1 MEHKSIYE
9 LTPTEFEKYCCDFL
23 KGFAEKE
30 KLQDFKIIHNTKIKA
45 SDGKYQID
53 VYAEFTAMG
62 SRFKVLCECKK
73 YKNRVNRDKVAILH
87 RKLESIGAQKGILIS
102 TSDFQSGAVEYGKVH
117 GITLIKAEDYHFEYL
132 SHSSGQQ
139 QNDDNDPFLYAD
151 KHMPPYVA
159 FDCTSNTSEPL
170 KIYPTREMIKELLI
184 EQNKRIKD
192 VMGIDIPLDFSE
204 IEESVGKL
212 Q

>member
-1 MEHKSIYE
+1 MVHKRICD
-9 LTPTEFEKYCCDFL
+9 LTPKYCYDFL
-23 KGFAEKE
+23 NGYAQKKG
-30 KLQDFKIIHNTKIKA
+30 LQDFKITHNTKIKA

-102 TSDFQSGAVEYGKVH
+102 TSDFQSGAIKYGKAH

-132 SHSSGQQ
+132 SHSSGQP
-139 QNDDNDPFLYAD
+139 QNDDNDPFLYAE

-159 FDCTSNTSEPL
+159 FDCTTDTAEPL
-170 KIYPTREMIKELLI
+170 KIYPTREMIKGLLI
-184 EQNKRIKD
+184 EQNHKIKEIL
-192 VMGIDIPLDFSE
+192 GIDVPLDFSE
-204 IEESVGKL
+204 I
-212 Q
+212 

>member
-1 MEHKSIYE
+1 MNGY
-9 LTPTEFEKYCCDFL
+9 
-23 KGFAEKE
+23 AQKE
-30 KLQDFKIIHNTKIKA
+30 GLQDFKITHNTKIKA

-102 TSDFQSGAVEYGKVH
+102 TSDFQSGAVEYGKAH

-139 QNDDNDPFLYAD
+139 QNDDNDPFLYAE

-159 FDCTSNTSEPL
+159 FDCTADSQKPL

-184 EQNKRIKD
+184 KQQQIIKE
-192 VMGIDIPLDFSE
+192 VMGIDVPLDFSE
-204 IEESVGKL
+204 I
-212 Q
+212 

>member
-1 MEHKSIYE
+1 MERKSIYE
-9 LTPTEFEKYCCDFL
+9 LTPTETEEYCCGFL
-23 KGFAEKE
+23 KGYAEKE
-30 KLQDFKIIHNTKIKA
+30 KLQNFKIIHNTKIKA

-102 TSDFQSGAVEYGKVH
+102 TSDFQSGAIEYAKSH
-117 GITLIKAEDYHFEYL
+117 GIALIKAEDYHFEYL

-139 QNDDNDPFLYAD
+139 QNDDNDPFLYAE

-159 FDCTSNTSEPL
+159 FDCTSDTDEPQ
-170 KIYPTREMIKELLI
+170 KIYPTREMIKKLLI
-184 EQNKRIKD
+184 EECQKIKEVLGMNVD
-192 VMGIDIPLDFSE
+192 PDFSQ
-204 IEESVGKL
+204 I
-212 Q
+212 

>member
-1 MEHKSIYE
+1 MEHKHICD
-9 LTPTEFEKYCCDFL
+9 LMPIEFEKYCYDFL
-23 KGFAEKE
+23 NGYAQKE
-30 KLQDFKIIHNTKIKA
+30 GLQDFKITHNTKLKA

-102 TSDFQSGAVEYGKVH
+102 TSDFQSGAVEYGKAH

-139 QNDDNDPFLYAD
+139 QNDDNDPFLYAE

-159 FDCTSNTSEPL
+159 FDCTADTEEPL

-184 EQNKRIKD
+184 EQNHKIKE
-192 VMGIDIPLDFSE
+192 VLGIDVPLDFSD
-204 IEESVGKL
+204 I
-212 Q
+212 

>member
-1 MEHKSIYE
+1 MEHKHICD
-9 LTPTEFEKYCCDFL
+9 LMPIEFEKYCYNFL
-23 KGFAEKE
+23 NGYAQKE
-30 KLQDFKIIHNTKIKA
+30 GLQDFKITHNTKLKA

-102 TSDFQSGAVEYGKVH
+102 TSDFQSGAVEYGKAH

-139 QNDDNDPFLYAD
+139 QNDDNDPFLYAE

-159 FDCTSNTSEPL
+159 FDCTADTEEPL

-184 EQNKRIKD
+184 EQNHKIKE
-192 VMGIDIPLDFSE
+192 VLGIDVPLDFSD
-204 IEESVGKL
+204 I
-212 Q
+212 

>member
-1 MEHKSIYE
+1 MEHKHICD
-9 LTPTEFEKYCCDFL
+9 LTPIEFERYCYDFL
-23 KGFAEKE
+23 NGYAQKE
-30 KLQDFKIIHNTKIKA
+30 GLQDFKITHNTRIKA

-102 TSDFQSGAVEYGKVH
+102 TSDFQSGAVEYGKAH

-139 QNDDNDPFLYAD
+139 QNDDNDPFLYAE

-159 FDCTSNTSEPL
+159 FDCTADTEEPL

-184 EQNKRIKD
+184 EQSHKIKEIL
-192 VMGIDIPLDFSE
+192 GIDVPLDFSN
-204 IEESVGKL
+204 IDT
-212 Q
+212 

>member
-1 MEHKSIYE
+1 MEHKHICD
-9 LTPTEFEKYCCDFL
+9 LMPIEFEKYCYDFL
-23 KGFAEKE
+23 NGYAQKE
-30 KLQDFKIIHNTKIKA
+30 GLQDFKITHNTKLKA

-102 TSDFQSGAVEYGKVH
+102 TSDFQSGAVEYGKAH

-139 QNDDNDPFLYAD
+139 QNDDNDPFLYAE

-159 FDCTSNTSEPL
+159 FDCTADTEEPL
-170 KIYPTREMIKELLI
+170 KIFPTREMIKELLI
-184 EQNKRIKD
+184 EQNCKIKE
-192 VMGIDIPLDFSE
+192 VLGIDVPLDFSE
-204 IEESVGKL
+204 T
-212 Q
+212 

>member
-1 MEHKSIYE
+1 MEHKHICD
-9 LTPTEFEKYCCDFL
+9 LMPIEFEKYCYDFL
-23 KGFAEKE
+23 NGYAQKE
-30 KLQDFKIIHNTKIKA
+30 GLQDFKITHNTKLKA

-102 TSDFQSGAVEYGKVH
+102 TSDFQSGAVEYGKAH

-132 SHSSGQQ
+132 SHSRGQQ
-139 QNDDNDPFLYAD
+139 QNDDNDPFLYAE

-159 FDCTSNTSEPL
+159 FDCTADTEEPL

-184 EQNKRIKD
+184 EQNHKIKE
-192 VMGIDIPLDFSE
+192 VLGIDVPLDFSD
-204 IEESVGKL
+204 I
-212 Q
+212 